1 MDATTIIVAVVLVAL
16 CIVPMAIISYRSN
29 KKANNI
35 DNKENK
41 E

>member
-16 CIVPMAIISYRSN
+16 CIVPMVIINHRSN
-29 KKANNI
+29 KKA
-35 DNKENK
+35 DNKENQ